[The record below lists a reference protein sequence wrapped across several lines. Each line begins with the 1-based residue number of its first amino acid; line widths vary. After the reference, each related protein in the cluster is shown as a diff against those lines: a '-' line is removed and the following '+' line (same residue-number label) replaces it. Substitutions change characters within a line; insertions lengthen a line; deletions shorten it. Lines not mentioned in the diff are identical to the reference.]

1 MQDKTSEKSKSTAL
15 NKAAEIIKKG
25 GVVIFPTDTVC
36 GIGCKFDDKEA
47 IERIKK
53 IKNSNQN
60 FPVLVSNL
68 SEAKKIVMLNQGAEK
83 LVNKFWPGGLTIL
96 AESKNGS
103 KIGVRMPDS
112 KVVQQLIKKVGK
124 PIVGTSANYHGQPAP
139 RSRLDLDQSFASQ
152 VDLVIPGTCESK
164 MESTVVDTTTTPFK
178 ILRQGAVRL
187 DDFKN

>member
-1 MQDKTSEKSKSTAL
+1 MQDKTHEKSKSTAL
-15 NKAAEIIKKG
+15 NKAATVLKNG
-25 GVVIFPTDTVC
+25 GVVIFPTDTVY
-36 GIGCKFDDKEA
+36 GIGCRFDDEKS

-60 FPVLVSNL
+60 FPVLVSSL
-68 SEAKKIVMLNQGAEK
+68 SEAKKIVVINQRAEE

-96 AESKNGS
+96 AETKNGS

-112 KVVQQLIKKVGK
+112 RVVLQLIKKVGK
-124 PIVGTSANYHGQPAP
+124 PIVGTSANYHGQLAP
-139 RSRLDLDQSFASQ
+139 KSQSDLDQSFASQ

-187 DDFKN
+187 NDFKN